1 MYKLLQ
7 QKDFWSA
14 ANFLINMLPNNIFWY
29 ALKSDGMWMG
39 SYGSMIQEAKE
50 LFGRLEVWQVTHVR
64 RTANS
69 VAHQLSKFALES
81 RGDSCG

>member
-1 MYKLLQ
+1 
-7 QKDFWSA
+7 
-14 ANFLINMLPNNIFWY
+14 
-29 ALKSDGMWMG
+29 MG

>member
-7 QKDFWSA
+7 QKAFWSA
-14 ANFLINMLPNNIFWY
+14 TSFLINMLPKNIFWY
-29 ALKSDGMWMG
+29 ALKFDGMWMG
-39 SYGSMIQEAKE
+39 SYGSMIQEA
-50 LFGRLEVWQVTHVR
+50 WQVTHVW